1 MLPMFLLKKKK
12 EREKIGQKIKIKK
25 QTAPKIEQASIVMK
39 MGKRT
44 MMMIMMRLDL
54 ALSGPQ
60 ECEWTPINFLKNDI
74 VRGCFDSAMFIHG
87 M

>member
-1 MLPMFLLKKKK
+1 
-12 EREKIGQKIKIKK
+12 
-25 QTAPKIEQASIVMK
+25 
-39 MGKRT
+39 

-60 ECEWTPINFLKNDI
+60 ECEWTSINFLKNDI